1 MDKGMFGFWRMC
13 EQGSQASVA
22 SQVLKQAS
30 NSVRFLGL
38 FGYFLVRV
46 LAYVRVLSC
55 SGCLSFAR
63 TQSRFGS
70 QKASFWLHSACS
82 GCSGISVE
90 NLCKRVWESLWGKS
104 GKSCGKVD
112 SAKSLVEKVWQKQV
126 LHGMVEKFYH
136 GFSTQVFPCKI
147 WVLHNFH
154 RAYYYDYYFLYR
166 GKEI

>member
-1 MDKGMFGFWRMC
+1 MDKSMFGFWHM
-13 EQGSQASVA
+13 
-22 SQVLKQAS
+22 
-30 NSVRFLGL
+30 

-46 LAYVRVLSC
+46 LAYVRVLS
-55 SGCLSFAR
+55 
-63 TQSRFGS
+63 
-70 QKASFWLHSACS
+70 CS

-104 GKSCGKVD
+104 GKNCGKVD
-112 SAKSLVEKVWQKQV
+112 SAKSLVEKVGQKQV

-136 GFSTQVFPCKI
+136 GFSTQVFLCKR